1 MAEMDQGIKR
11 LLQTHP
17 ADVLELA
24 LPGVEYLEP
33 MPSEVATEP
42 QLLMDTLFR
51 VRYRGV
57 HCAVNV
63 EAQAYPDPAMPRRC
77 FEYGSRA
84 SVVFGIPVL
93 SVVLWLE
100 RRGTV
105 PASPYQMLVGDWMQA
120 TWQFINIEVYNL
132 SAPAIV
138 GTDHLGLLPL
148 VPFMRD
154 SSVEVIESA
163 ARRVKERSAPEDASM
178 LASLLAVFGARQYG
192 NEAMRA
198 LIRRLFM
205 STELLDQSPL
215 YREWVDKAKA
225 EGMAEGEAKG
235 ISEGEA
241 KALRESVQTV
251 LLGRFQTLDV
261 DLLAALEVATP
272 DALRDTLRHITTDSL
287 DQARARLRRP
297 KE

>member
-11 LLQTHP
+11 LLQSHP

-33 MPSEVATEP
+33 MPAEVATEP

-57 HCAVNV
+57 ECAVNV
-63 EAQAYPDPAMPRRC
+63 EAQAHPDPDMPRRC

-84 SVVFGIPVL
+84 SVVFGVPVL

-100 RRGTV
+100 RRGAIPT
-105 PASPYQMLVGDWMQA
+105 PPYQMLVGDWVQA
-120 TWQFINIEVYNL
+120 TWQFINIEVFDL
-132 SAPAIV
+132 RAPAIV
-138 GTDHLGLLPL
+138 ATEHLGLLPL

-154 SSVEVIESA
+154 ASIAVIESA
-163 ARRVKERSAPEDASM
+163 ARLVKERSAPGEASI

-192 NEAMRA
+192 NDAMRA

-225 EGMAEGEAKG
+225 EGLAEGKAEGEAQG
-235 ISEGEA
+235 MRIA
-241 KALRESVQTV
+241 VQAALE
-251 LLGRFQTLDV
+251 GRFQSLDAG
-261 DLLAALEVATP
+261 LLAALEVATP
-272 DALRDTLRHITTDSL
+272 DALKETLRHITTDSL
-287 DQARARLRRP
+287 DQVRERLRQP
-297 KE
+297 AE